1 MHETFEKLRYSSSIF
16 FGQASSLPYALLSG
30 SGENKL
36 GYCSRD
42 IRGVSL
48 TMIRKVKSVNV
59 VTSAWM
65 FKDPGAIK
73 SVLHRHWQEA
83 GASNPLAEVEE
94 FMLQLRNR
102 KFVAYFD
109 DTPTANLAIVFPH
122 SCYSWKSQRNDGRC
136 GFSITMPELSIFATS
151 KLGWVDETAEQIW
164 ERIHH
169 DHPQIWG
176 TVKDE
181 DTNMEWWFERAR
193 GSARRA
199 ADKEID
205 FWCGKTESF
214 YPHLQSG
221 SQTVGHSGMS
231 FLTAAA
237 G

>member
-1 MHETFEKLRYSSSIF
+1 MSLHLR
-16 FGQASSLPYALLSG
+16 G
-30 SGENKL
+30 
-36 GYCSRD
+36 CSR
-42 IRGVSL
+42 
-48 TMIRKVKSVNV
+48 
-59 VTSAWM
+59 
-65 FKDPGAIK
+65 PGAIK
-73 SVLHRHWQEA
+73 SVLHRHRQEA

-94 FMLQLRNR
+94 LMLQLRNR
-102 KFVAYFD
+102 KFLAYFD
-109 DTPTANLAIVFPH
+109 DSPTENLAIVFPH

-136 GFSITMPELSIFATS
+136 GFSITMPELSIFAIS

-181 DTNMEWWFERAR
+181 DTNMEWWFKRAT
-193 GSARRA
+193 GSVRRA

-221 SQTVGHSGMS
+221 SETDGHSGMS
-231 FLTAAA
+231 LLTAAA